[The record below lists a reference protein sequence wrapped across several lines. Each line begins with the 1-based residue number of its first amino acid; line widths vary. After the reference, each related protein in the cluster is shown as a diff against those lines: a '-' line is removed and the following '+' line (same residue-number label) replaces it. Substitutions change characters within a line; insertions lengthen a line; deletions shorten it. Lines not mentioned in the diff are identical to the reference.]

1 MRKNPRTAVWDRV
14 KRDYLIELIAEWYRV
29 DTIEGPNIGVFSRR
43 AQSSVDSPAKRDSV
57 VSLARTCTARAP
69 STITSAGRGREL

>member
-14 KRDYLIELIAEWYRV
+14 KRDYLIELIAERYRF
-29 DTIEGPNIGVFSRR
+29 DTIEGSNSGVFRRR
-43 AQSSVDSPAKRDSV
+43 AQSSVDSPAKREPV
-57 VSLARTCTARAP
+57 VSLSRTCTARAP